1 MKLHMYA
8 AAIAVLGAAV
18 AAHAG
23 DIHGKVTGAKGA
35 SVVYI
40 DAIQGKSFP
49 APADHPLMDQKGL
62 MFQPHIMVVQ
72 QGTAVKFL
80 NSDSVAHNV
89 YWPSVNGDKK
99 LGHNLGTWPQGATR
113 EFTFT
118 AAGVVPLFCN
128 VHPDMSGYIVVSPT
142 PYYATTN
149 AAGEFTIKN
158 VPDGSYSITAW
169 HEGYKQ
175 QTSQVKVSGST
186 SLSLVVRK

>member
-8 AAIAVLGAAV
+8 AVIAILGAAV

-23 DIHGKVTGAKGA
+23 DIHGKVTGAKGE

-62 MFQPHIMVVQ
+62 MFQPHILVVQ
-72 QGTAVKFL
+72 QGTAVRFL

-89 YWPSVNGDKK
+89 YWPSVNGNKK
-99 LGHNLGTWPQGATR
+99 MGHNLGTWPQGATR
-113 EFTFT
+113 EFTFSV
-118 AAGVVPLFCN
+118 AGIVPLFCN
-128 VHPDMSGYIVVSPT
+128 VHPDMSGYILVSPT

-169 HEGYKQ
+169 HEGYKT
-175 QTSQVKVSGST
+175 QTSQVTVSGST
-186 SLSLVVRK
+186 ALNLVVRK